1 MAQRNNSNFV
11 PRENRYDS
19 NQRKSYGTSTTE
31 NSLKS
36 GPGPKNESP
45 HLGHANHHQQNT
57 PNGQPNHK
65 NKNRPNQHHRG
76 HGRKRSFAH
85 TKGNQ
90 NKVDH
95 VAHHGIRH
103 GGHPSAAAL
112 TQIHARNI
120 QMPVQKY
127 KLQPLY
133 TINFNM
139 ILAPPIWK
147 SCKEQIACLISFE
160 HLIDTDAL
168 SKVEFCKILNSLRK
182 YKKPENIKIFA
193 NSNSFLFVVDYM
205 ILATCQSSFLK
216 AETFGTKTT
225 ALPAVSTLTMNSGK
239 TGNESPSYEA
249 PPIVDTEDENEENDD
264 SNSQKST
271 TLIRG
276 SSVTSRIK
284 LDISKYHSEQN
295 LDQCISLFANA
306 LTSPDAH
313 QTLVKHL
320 NKDQKIDFLSAIH
333 SILLKG
339 PNANMQHRA
348 VRFLA
353 NLAFTQDLFLVFSNV
368 QLSQILYK
376 LYKQIQGFPRAGEGA
391 NQNPSTSINNAPIT
405 PGHPTRSDSEFMADI
420 IRCIRQLSSIKKIR
434 IFMVQNYTETI
445 VATII
450 KLLIQEKSKENSR
463 LYKECLR
470 CLQLFSKT
478 ATKTF
483 SLHLMQYKD
492 LLQDFVNEFSKNT
505 DIGLGLFETPFQF
518 FSFV

>member
-1 MAQRNNSNFV
+1 
-11 PRENRYDS
+11 
-19 NQRKSYGTSTTE
+19 
-31 NSLKS
+31 
-36 GPGPKNESP
+36 
-45 HLGHANHHQQNT
+45 
-57 PNGQPNHK
+57 
-65 NKNRPNQHHRG
+65 
-76 HGRKRSFAH
+76 
-85 TKGNQ
+85 
-90 NKVDH
+90 
-95 VAHHGIRH
+95 
-103 GGHPSAAAL
+103 
-112 TQIHARNI
+112 
-120 QMPVQKY
+120 
-127 KLQPLY
+127 
-133 TINFNM
+133 M

-216 AETFGTKTT
+216 AETDFGSQT
-225 ALPAVSTLTMNSGK
+225 AATASPAVSTLTMNKNESGK

-264 SNSQKST
+264 SNSRTDKNT

-376 LYKQIQGFPRAGEGA
+376 LYKQIQGFPRVGEGA
-391 NQNPSTSINNAPIT
+391 TSNSINNATPIT

-478 ATKTF
+478 ATKNF

-505 DIGLGLFETPFQF
+505 DIGLGLFETSFQF